1 MGRREILAAVVPDIP
16 LRPSKGSKGGFLL
29 TRSMTGYERLFSK
42 ANLRRARELIAL
54 ADGTA
59 LDVEP
64 APVTPRASEIKPQPP
79 VAIEP
84 PLVDV
89 IGEYLPLGDSLV
101 KGAVQTTCLACR
113 CPGEPFLVWAAP
125 GRFMCCACGVSG
137 GLPEFRK
144 MAKGRQKVPNAK
156 VFAANRRLALLAR
169 KRWRLLGKK
178 PPTQRELAAK

>member
-1 MGRREILAAVVPDIP
+1 MGRREILAAAVPDIP
-16 LRPSKGSKGGFLL
+16 LRPSNGSKGGFLL

-54 ADGTA
+54 AEGAGIEAD
-59 LDVEP
+59 P
-64 APVTPRASEIKPQPP
+64 PP
-79 VAIEP
+79 VAPTVPVIELPPALEP

-101 KGAVQTTCLACR
+101 KGAVQTTCLSCR

-125 GRFMCCACGVSG
+125 GRFLCCACGLSG
-137 GLPEFRK
+137 GLPDFRK
-144 MAKGRQKVPNAK
+144 LVKGRQKVPNAK

-178 PPTQRELAAK
+178 PPTPRDLSAK